1 MRRAV
6 VVGAVLAL
14 LAAGYAAGSTA
25 LRVIRLHAG
34 QRVRIGNVLVIDV
47 SKPKVQTVTVTSTVT
62 TSVAAT
68 TAVPTTM
75 PPPATAPATT
85 TSPQP
90 QPQPQPQGPCGTRV
104 GQHPFTDQRVVL
116 ILFENKSY
124 GAIIGNPDAPY
135 LNSLAAACGVATN
148 YYAVGHN
155 SLPNYIALTSGGTQ
169 GVTDNDPPSAHPL
182 AVPSLFS
189 QLGTAWQAKNE
200 SMPSSCDLTDAYPYA
215 VRHNPAA
222 YYTNIRAACATQDV
236 SGGISAD
243 ARFTFVTPNLCD
255 DMHDC
260 SVAAGDTWL
269 AANLPPLLSSVTYT
283 GGGLTIFITWDE
295 DDFSASNHVPALVL
309 SPSTPSG
316 TRSAT
321 AFDHYSLLATTE
333 SLLGLPCLGAACSAT
348 SMRTDFGL

>member
-14 LAAGYAAGSTA
+14 FAGGYAAGNA
-25 LRVIRLHAG
+25 GLRIIRLHTG
-34 QRVRIGNVLVIDV
+34 QRVRIGTVLVIDV
-47 SKPKVQTVTVTSTVT
+47 SKPKVRTVTVTRTVT
-62 TSVAAT
+62 TTVAAT
-68 TAVPTTM
+68 STAAPTTM
-75 PPPATAPATT
+75 PPPTTSPATT
-85 TSPQP
+85 TGPQP
-90 QPQPQPQGPCGTRV
+90 QPQRPCGTRV
-104 GQHPFTDQRVVL
+104 GQQPFTDQRVVW
-116 ILFENKSY
+116 IVFENKSY

-148 YYAVGHN
+148 YDAVGHN

-169 GVTDNDPPSAHPL
+169 GVADNDPPSAHPL

-200 SMPSSCDLTDAYPYA
+200 SMPSNCALTDAYPYA

-222 YYTNIRAACATQDV
+222 YYTNIRAACSTQDI

-260 SVAAGDTWL
+260 PVAAGDAWL
-269 AANLPPLLSSVTYT
+269 AANLPPLLASSTYT
-283 GGGLTIFITWDE
+283 SGGLAIFITWDE
-295 DDFSASNHVPALVL
+295 DDFSASNHVPALVI
-309 SPSTPSG
+309 SPSTPTG
-316 TRSAT
+316 ARSAST
-321 AFDHYSLLATTE
+321 FDHYSLLATTE